1 MMTNYSEKQLVEPS
15 LRIIANHKNGVTT
28 QELIEKL
35 RLILKPNGED
45 TLILSNR
52 ADDKF
57 SQKVR
62 NLKSHKSLEKDN
74 WVNFK
79 EDKYFITESGNRYI
93 NTIPIHDQLDLEK
106 NEIIFNFIPLKHF
119 NFDERLNN
127 FFYKEN
133 CSYVYDLHLLTSYGK
148 NIEIL
153 KKYRNLG
160 LKSLLR
166 IKNFYQDNHNY
177 IKEIVPEIS
186 KEQILQIIQNNKFKI
201 EKFVIQNLEQ
211 NEINSKKEITLNKDL
226 IEDFFKKNFEKNYS
240 YKMIFS
246 ERVMRCRTLDS
257 VGKELNVTRERIRQI
272 EKTIKNK
279 LTENLSIKYCFLKI
293 ENLLKDIVFE
303 NSKSFKKK
311 LIIKEL
317 ISDEISFQDI
327 YNLSIFFGL
336 KNIKKFKKI
345 NNKYFAFESK
355 FYEKEL
361 LKIIKIKTR
370 NDAKNNGIINT
381 DILLKE
387 IRSKNFQINKEDL
400 FDLIDKDLIS
410 TSLNIDNKYL
420 LTNVLKSLKKST
432 NILVGVIHSI
442 MSVTPQINIFEMIS
456 SIKRFRRLNNYCPE
470 AGILFQICK
479 FLKYEINNN
488 LIINKNY
495 SENNNYLKGVRKT
508 LVKMFLDNEK
518 IMTYEEVLENYQKYN
533 INLNS
538 INVFLY
544 ENLFTNPRKG
554 IFVLIGTDI
563 DETVIDRLERG
574 RKKLLKEISDS
585 TEWSYDANLNI
596 VFSCSKFS
604 LQKGIIYIPQNF
616 ADELREGEYIIKNS
630 SSIGKLKVFSSQLWF
645 DSKSKQYFENVEN
658 KKFKL
663 EFDVINKI
671 ILINKND

>member
-1 MMTNYSEKQLVEPS
+1 MTNYSEKQLVEPS
-15 LRIIANHKNGVTT
+15 LRIIANHKNGITT
-28 QELIEKL
+28 QKLIEKL

-74 WVNFK
+74 WVKFK
-79 EDKYFITESGNRYI
+79 EDKYFITDIGNKYL
-93 NTIPIHDQLDLEK
+93 NNIPIHEHLDLERD
-106 NEIIFNFIPLKHF
+106 ETIFNFIPLKHL

-133 CSYVYDLHLLTSYGK
+133 CNYVYDLHLLTNYGK
-148 NIEIL
+148 DIDSL
-153 KKYRNLG
+153 KKFRNLG
-160 LKSLLR
+160 SKSLSK
-166 IKNFYQDNHNY
+166 IKKFYQDNLNL

-186 KEQILQIIQNNKFKI
+186 KEKVTAIVLNNKFKI
-201 EKFVIQNLEQ
+201 EKFIIQNVEK
-211 NEINSKKEITLNKDL
+211 NEINSKKEIIFNKDL
-226 IEDFFKKNFEKNYS
+226 IEDFFNKNFKKNIS
-240 YKMIFS
+240 YKMIFY
-246 ERVMRCRTLDS
+246 ERVMKNRTLDS

-272 EKTIKNK
+272 ESIIKKK
-279 LTENLSIKYCFLKI
+279 LIDNLSIKYFFLKI
-293 ENLLKDIVFE
+293 ENILKDIVFE
-303 NSKSFKKK
+303 NSKNFKKK
-311 LIIKEL
+311 LISKEL
-317 ISDEISFQDI
+317 ISDEISFQDL
-327 YNLSIFFGL
+327 YNLANFFGL
-336 KNIKKFKKI
+336 KSIKKFKKI

-355 FYEKEL
+355 FYENEL
-361 LKIIKIKTR
+361 LKFIKFKTR

-387 IRSKNFQINKEDL
+387 IKSKNFQINKEDL
-400 FDLIDKDLIS
+400 LDLIDEDLIS
-410 TSLNIDNKYL
+410 TSLNINNKYL

-442 MSVTPQINIFEMIS
+442 MSVTPQIDIFEMIL

-479 FLKYEINNN
+479 FLNYEINNN

-495 SENNNYLKGVRKT
+495 TEDNHHLKGVRKT
-508 LVKMFLDNEK
+508 LVQMFLDNEK
-518 IMTYEEVLENYQKYN
+518 IMTYEEVLENYKKYN

-554 IFVLIGTDI
+554 IFVLIGTDV
-563 DETVIDRLERG
+563 DDVILDRLERN
-574 RKKLLKEISDS
+574 RKKLLKEISNS
-585 TEWSYDANLNI
+585 TEWSYDKNLNI
-596 VFSCSKFS
+596 VFSCSKFT

-630 SSIGKLKVFSSQLWF
+630 SNIGKLKIFSSQLWL
-645 DSKSKQYFENVEN
+645 DSQSKQYFDNLKN
-658 KKFKL
+658 KNLKL
-663 EFDVINKI
+663 EFDVINKF
-671 ILINKND
+671 ILIKEKE

>member
-15 LRIIANHKNGVTT
+15 LRIIANHKNGITT
-28 QELIEKL
+28 QKLIEKL

-74 WVNFK
+74 WVKFK
-79 EDKYFITESGNRYI
+79 EDKYFITEIGNKYL
-93 NTIPIHDQLDLEK
+93 NNIPIHEQLDLEK
-106 NEIIFNFIPLKHF
+106 DETIFNFIPLKHL

-133 CSYVYDLHLLTSYGK
+133 CNYVYDLHLLTNYGK
-148 NIEIL
+148 DIDSL

-160 LKSLLR
+160 SKSLSK
-166 IKNFYQDNHNY
+166 IKNFYQDNFNL

-186 KEQILQIIQNNKFKI
+186 KEKVTEIVLNNKFKI
-201 EKFVIQNLEQ
+201 EKFIIQNVEK
-211 NEINSKKEITLNKDL
+211 NKINSKKEIIFNKDL
-226 IEDFFKKNFEKNYS
+226 IEDFFNKNFKKNNS
-240 YKMIFS
+240 YKMIFY
-246 ERVMRCRTLDS
+246 ERVMKNRTLDS

-272 EKTIKNK
+272 ENTIKKK
-279 LTENLSIKYCFLKI
+279 LIDNLSIKYCFLKI

-303 NSKSFKKK
+303 NSKNFKKK
-311 LIIKEL
+311 LISKEL
-317 ISDEISFQDI
+317 ISDEISFQDL
-327 YNLSIFFGL
+327 YNLANFFGL
-336 KNIKKFKKI
+336 KSIKKFRKI
-345 NNKYFAFESK
+345 NNKFFAFESK
-355 FYEKEL
+355 FYENEL
-361 LKIIKIKTR
+361 LKFIKFKTR

-387 IRSKNFQINKEDL
+387 IRSKNFQIIKEDL
-400 FDLIDKDLIS
+400 LDLIDEDLIS
-410 TSLNIDNKYL
+410 TSLNINNKYL

-442 MSVTPQINIFEMIS
+442 MSVTPQIDIFEMIS

-479 FLKYEINNN
+479 FLNYEINNN

-495 SENNNYLKGVRKT
+495 SEDNYYLKGVRKT
-508 LVKMFLDNEK
+508 LVQMFLDNEK
-518 IMTYEEVLENYQKYN
+518 IMTYEEVLENYKKYN

-554 IFVLIGTDI
+554 IFVLIGTDVDDI
-563 DETVIDRLERG
+563 ILDRLERN
-574 RKKLLKEISDS
+574 RKKLLKEISNS
-585 TEWSYDANLNI
+585 TEWSYDKSLKI
-596 VFSCSKFS
+596 IFSCSKLT

-630 SSIGKLKVFSSQLWF
+630 TNIGKLKIFSSQLWL
-645 DSKSKQYFENVEN
+645 DSQSKQYFENLQN
-658 KKFKL
+658 QNLKL

-671 ILINKND
+671 ILIKEKD

>member
-15 LRIIANHKNGVTT
+15 LRIIANHKNGITT
-28 QELIEKL
+28 QKLIEKL

-74 WVNFK
+74 WVKFK
-79 EDKYFITESGNRYI
+79 EDKYFITDIGNKYL
-93 NTIPIHDQLDLEK
+93 NNIPIHEQLDLERD
-106 NEIIFNFIPLKHF
+106 ETIFNFIPLKHL

-133 CSYVYDLHLLTSYGK
+133 CNYIYDLHLLTNYGK
-148 NIEIL
+148 DIDSL
-153 KKYRNLG
+153 KKFRNLG
-160 LKSLLR
+160 TKSLSK
-166 IKNFYQDNHNY
+166 IKNFYQDNLNL

-186 KEQILQIIQNNKFKI
+186 KEKVTEIVLNNKFKI
-201 EKFVIQNLEQ
+201 EKFIIENVEK
-211 NEINSKKEITLNKDL
+211 NEINSKKEIIFNKDL
-226 IEDFFKKNFEKNYS
+226 IDDFFNKNFKKNLS
-240 YKMIFS
+240 YKMIFY
-246 ERVMRCRTLDS
+246 ERVMKNRTLDS

-272 EKTIKNK
+272 ENIIKKK
-279 LTENLSIKYCFLKI
+279 LIDNLSIKYFFLKI
-293 ENLLKDIVFE
+293 ENFLKDIVFE
-303 NSKSFKKK
+303 NSKNFKKK
-311 LIIKEL
+311 LISKEL
-317 ISDEISFQDI
+317 ISDEISFQDL
-327 YNLSIFFGL
+327 YNLANFFGL
-336 KNIKKFKKI
+336 KSIKKFKKI

-355 FYEKEL
+355 FYENEL
-361 LKIIKIKTR
+361 LKFIKFKTR

-387 IRSKNFQINKEDL
+387 IKSKNFQINKEDL
-400 FDLIDKDLIS
+400 LDLIDEDLIS
-410 TSLNIDNKYL
+410 TSLNINNKYL

-442 MSVTPQINIFEMIS
+442 MSVTPQIDIFEMIL

-479 FLKYEINNN
+479 FLNYEINNN

-495 SENNNYLKGVRKT
+495 TEDNHHLKGVRKT
-508 LVKMFLDNEK
+508 LVQMFLDNEK
-518 IMTYEEVLENYQKYN
+518 IMTYEEVLENYKKYN

-554 IFVLIGTDI
+554 IFVLIGTDV
-563 DETVIDRLERG
+563 DDVILDRLERN
-574 RKKLLKEISDS
+574 RKKLLKEISNS
-585 TEWSYDANLNI
+585 TEWSYDKNLKI
-596 VFSCSKFS
+596 VFSCSKLT

-630 SSIGKLKVFSSQLWF
+630 NNIGKLKIFSSQLWL
-645 DSKSKQYFENVEN
+645 DSQSKQYFDNLKN
-658 KKFKL
+658 KNLKL
-663 EFDVINKI
+663 EFDVINKF
-671 ILINKND
+671 ILIKEKE